1 MKKLALSVNLEQVFE
16 EILCTLATGKSVLLI
31 GQTDCEYAKA
41 VNMKNGSFNGH
52 TMYAGFKNRT
62 LKFIEKIYKKKYKD
76 INIESGKGWLKLSVN

>member
-1 MKKLALSVNLEQVFE
+1 MKKLALSVDLERVLEEVELNLTF
-16 EILCTLATGKSVLLI
+16 GKSSLLI